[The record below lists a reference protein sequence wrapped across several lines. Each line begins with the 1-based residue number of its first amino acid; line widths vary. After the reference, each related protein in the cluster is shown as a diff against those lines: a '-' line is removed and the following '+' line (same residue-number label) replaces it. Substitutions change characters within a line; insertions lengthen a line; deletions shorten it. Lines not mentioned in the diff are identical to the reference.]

1 MASKNYLKINNKTT
15 HFSAFVDFFLSK
27 RFQVLDE
34 ISSVLCLTCAF
45 SKSLDFKIIL
55 TAMIE

>member
-27 RFQVLDE
+27 RFQLLEYPLD
-34 ISSVLCLTCAF
+34 L
-45 SKSLDFKIIL
+45 SLN
-55 TAMIE
+55 TSM